1 MASGKECREAA
12 DSSRTD
18 EGERS
23 IFERGLRI
31 KKAPQTAEN
40 VDLKLG
46 IELYLSTIKEDII
59 HEQNRIYC
67 SSS

>member
-1 MASGKECREAA
+1 MKYSYEFKKECVQLYREGKWP
-12 DSSRTD
+12 DTPEGTN

-40 VDLKLG
+40 VDL
-46 IELYLSTIKEDII
+46 S
-59 HEQNRIYC
+59 
-67 SSS
+67 

>member
-23 IFERGLRI
+23 IFERDLRI
-31 KKAPQTAEN
+31 KKLRKPR
-40 VDLKLG
+40 KMW
-46 IELYLSTIKEDII
+46 IYLDKQQGNRYNST
-59 HEQNRIYC
+59 
-67 SSS
+67 

>member
-40 VDLKLG
+40 VDL
-46 IELYLSTIKEDII
+46 SF
-59 HEQNRIYC
+59 H
-67 SSS
+67 